1 MSHLYLEVQSSF
13 VTIVVQFLSQFF
25 SSSTTG
31 VLTRDGKTVQLVCL
45 SLLLA
50 VAVLALRIASVL

>member
-1 MSHLYLEVQSSF
+1 MRR
-13 VTIVVQFLSQFF
+13 

-45 SLLLA
+45 SLVLA
-50 VAVLALRIASVL
+50 VAVLALRIASML